1 MWFLFSLFFPKEE
14 AYNSSSQSSSS
25 SSARKMSYKTF
36 KNMTILV
43 LTLAFMIVSI
53 QVSIPPI
60 KTKKTFPGCIRS
72 FVGYPLD
79 GDGDNSSLKY
89 VACIAFKIKSSVEPW
104 DTLSI
109 LKSEDKLISQIQSL
123 IASCVLKNPTYQTR
137 IAEKREYNKINV
149 SEELPAIH
157 DIRNWN
163 TFLPPLSRIKI
174 RTPEPLSPAFKK
186 SLQEEFSRG
195 QGTQVEKISAIKS
208 KIIYYSLAIQMMI
221 QSVVDREKL
230 ILTTASNEPF
240 VENACCNPEG
250 SVNTI
255 QYFVNSEPLI
265 SDYDA
270 KVRQLRDT
278 ISDITDMQKS
288 VTLLD
293 PENTRTKY
301 PQIPT
306 TFQEDTIYLAFI
318 TYCKFNSDV
327 PVPENIQHLCHD
339 KPPASLYD
347 KGTSDQTIKAIVD
360 KLKSSGEYVY
370 TEESLYALLDIVNRE
385 HIIPVDF
392 SKKEISY
399 AQQIRDLIQAC
410 QSQADGKCDVP
421 EIFMQKVLTIMDTY
435 DYNIKITEDTQE
447 LRELVNYLSET
458 NTAMVSE
465 IIQFLNEQKRMD
477 SRTQA
482 RFVDF
487 LTNSAN
493 FRKMGVGN
501 GILCPRRDTATYKGM
516 QFVLN
521 QMRNLV
527 DVYPNLI
534 LNNIDYK
541 KISVPKHWGLSQF
554 HVRDIQN
561 IIRGYYSR
569 LDKFLKDKDSILKDI
584 MKNIKTSSQDWLR
597 FATYTP
603 LYARVIDIVDFGVE
617 GEDVEFD
624 LVESDIARG
633 GPGRARGSARGQ
645 GGLMMQGI
653 LESSR
658 AEASSRRKQKGQE
671 VTGVEFAAPIEV
683 SGEIVVRGQ
692 YSIFNDELIRYMF
705 AHYLL
710 NVIMKYIKLA
720 KSPQIV
726 VEESAVSEGLEQDL
740 MSVLEAQDEHNGVG
754 LLSEMS
760 IVASENVEL
769 KKVVAEL
776 LGVFITMMISDKAA
790 INVNKKS
797 VKEDITQS
805 KDKEKDIITRELRD
819 MQQDERQ
826 VENLMKKLR
835 IGDWNVGGTKGLR
848 FYVPETY
855 EQERDAM
862 ESEFQREEMLA
873 KQENRVKKN
882 DKVTQRMRDVF
893 TTEQDENMQQDALVD
908 AEIEDDF
915 RLQGDDDEND
925 ADDDDGE
932 FNPRDGGLGDD

>member
-1 MWFLFSLFFPKEE
+1 
-14 AYNSSSQSSSS
+14 
-25 SSARKMSYKTF
+25 
-36 KNMTILV
+36 
-43 LTLAFMIVSI
+43 
-53 QVSIPPI
+53 
-60 KTKKTFPGCIRS
+60 
-72 FVGYPLD
+72 
-79 GDGDNSSLKY
+79 
-89 VACIAFKIKSSVEPW
+89 
-104 DTLSI
+104 
-109 LKSEDKLISQIQSL
+109 
-123 IASCVLKNPTYQTR
+123 
-137 IAEKREYNKINV
+137 
-149 SEELPAIH
+149 
-157 DIRNWN
+157 
-163 TFLPPLSRIKI
+163 
-174 RTPEPLSPAFKK
+174 
-186 SLQEEFSRG
+186 
-195 QGTQVEKISAIKS
+195 
-208 KIIYYSLAIQMMI
+208 
-221 QSVVDREKL
+221 
-230 ILTTASNEPF
+230 
-240 VENACCNPEG
+240 
-250 SVNTI
+250 
-255 QYFVNSEPLI
+255 
-265 SDYDA
+265 
-270 KVRQLRDT
+270 
-278 ISDITDMQKS
+278 
-288 VTLLD
+288 
-293 PENTRTKY
+293 
-301 PQIPT
+301 
-306 TFQEDTIYLAFI
+306 
-318 TYCKFNSDV
+318 
-327 PVPENIQHLCHD
+327 
-339 KPPASLYD
+339 
-347 KGTSDQTIKAIVD
+347 
-360 KLKSSGEYVY
+360 
-370 TEESLYALLDIVNRE
+370 
-385 HIIPVDF
+385 
-392 SKKEISY
+392 
-399 AQQIRDLIQAC
+399 
-410 QSQADGKCDVP
+410 
-421 EIFMQKVLTIMDTY
+421 
-435 DYNIKITEDTQE
+435 
-447 LRELVNYLSET
+447 
-458 NTAMVSE
+458 
-465 IIQFLNEQKRMD
+465 
-477 SRTQA
+477 
-482 RFVDF
+482 
-487 LTNSAN
+487 
-493 FRKMGVGN
+493 
-501 GILCPRRDTATYKGM
+501 M